1 MSLSILHAPS
11 KSADIPCAAFAPV
24 LLARKA
30 KKIRVQLDAE
40 SGGNIKEVR
49 TIYQK
54 TAKRE

>member
-1 MSLSILHAPS
+1 MS
-11 KSADIPCAAFAPV
+11 CAAFAPV

-30 KKIRVQLDAE
+30 KKIRAQLDAE